1 MACFILS
8 SLLDGFHGQIAG
20 FVGSG
25 KMEVQVTDVTGNSTL
40 HLKEGDMKL
49 SVLDNPR
56 QVAEAKMQ
64 EQWVFKD
71 NGNKEKKIK

>member
-1 MACFILS
+1 MLCFIPS
-8 SLLDGFHGQIAG
+8 FLDGFHGQIAG

-56 QVAEAKMQ
+56 QVAEVKMK
-64 EQWVFKD
+64 EKREFKD
-71 NGNKEKKIK
+71 HGNREKKSK